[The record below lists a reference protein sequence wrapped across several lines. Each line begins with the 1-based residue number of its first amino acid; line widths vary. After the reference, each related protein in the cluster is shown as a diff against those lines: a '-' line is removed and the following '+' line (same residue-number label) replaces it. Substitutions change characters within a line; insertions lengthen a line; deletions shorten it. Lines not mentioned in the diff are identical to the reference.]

1 MTDIAHWSE
10 AVRAAAAAG
19 RSLRIRGGGTKD
31 FYGVALEGDVF
42 DTAGYRGVI
51 DYDPSELVLSV
62 RAGTPL
68 AEVER
73 TLAEGGQML
82 AFEPPRFGEASTI
95 GGVIASGFSGPRRVA
110 AGSARDFV
118 LGVRVIDAQGRDLS
132 FGGRVMKN
140 VAGYDL
146 SRLMA
151 ASFGTLALVTEIS
164 LKVLPRPETEAT
176 LVFDLP
182 EADAL
187 DRINRWAAQPL
198 PLSASCHRDGRLWVR
213 LSGAGAAVDAARA
226 KMGGTELPAH
236 QAQPLWDALRDQR
249 DPFFAADTP
258 LWRLSVKSTSAPLG
272 LGPQLVEW
280 HGALRWIAADLPAD
294 RVHAAAE
301 AAGGYATLY
310 RGGDRSAGIQ
320 RLTPPVL
327 ALHRRLKQS
336 LDPQGVFG
344 RHRIHPEL

>member
-1 MTDIAHWSE
+1 M
-10 AVRAAAAAG
+10 
-19 RSLRIRGGGTKD
+19 
-31 FYGVALEGDVF
+31 
-42 DTAGYRGVI
+42 
-51 DYDPSELVLSV
+51 

-95 GGVIASGFSGPRRVA
+95 GGAIASGFSGPRRVA

-118 LGVRVIDAQGRDLS
+118 LGVRVIDGQGRDLS

-182 EADAL
+182 EAEAI

-213 LSGAGAAVDAARA
+213 LSGASAAVDAARA

-236 QAQPLWDALRDQR
+236 EAQPLWDALRDQR
-249 DPFFAADTP
+249 DPFFAADVP
-258 LWRLSVKSTSAPLG
+258 LWRLSVKSTAAPLG

-280 HGALRWIAADLPAD
+280 HGALRWIAADLPAE

-301 AAGGYATLY
+301 AAGGHATLY
-310 RGGDRSAGIQ
+310 RGGDRASGIQ
-320 RLTPPVL
+320 RLAAPVL
-327 ALHRRLKQS
+327 SLHQRLKQS

-344 RHRIHPEL
+344 RHRIHPEF